1 MKSMLNAILLAG
13 FLLLGTH
20 TAHAACISMATVGG
34 ALPSNDV
41 SLDGF
46 AFEVAS
52 VPLNAF
58 EVDMNGVQPGLRD
71 ERLWATHGTLV
82 VLVQPTGELEIMTSW
97 SQNTSV
103 DGVEWVCR
111 LKPDP
116 GAPVWIG
123 DGNFHSPL
131 FGSGN
136 VIDRCVLDLVADC

>member
-1 MKSMLNAILLAG
+1 MKNILNAMLLVG
-13 FLLLGTH
+13 FLLLGIQN
-20 TAHAACISMATVGG
+20 AHAACIKMTNVSGP
-34 ALPSNDV
+34 LPPNDV
-41 SLDGF
+41 SLDAF

-82 VLVQPTGELEIMTSW
+82 VRVLPTRELEVITSW

-111 LKPDP
+111 LKPEP
-116 GAPVWIG
+116 GTPLWVG
-123 DGNFHSPL
+123 SGNYHSPL

-136 VIDRCVLDLVADC
+136 VIDRCILDLVADC